1 MLKNGKL
8 WSFETCICSCW
19 YFQMMTFSLS
29 CSTFTTT
36 NLSPALITL
45 SHFPSLTRFR
55 HTCSMIPHRVIFLTL
70 NIKDCT
76 KCNIKVFKYFILDIF
91 ARLEKKLTLNS
102 LNLIGVFVS
111 TLGSARW
118 SVGWICQVSRY
129 LAPGSTRH
137 SSERLFQGK
146 KFKLVLFILDNRPT
160 PFVCPSLFWTTTP
173 HSMADIS
180 IFFLLKIS
188 SRFEAWFFRVN
199 PSRNIAAKTLVTNR
213 VLS

>member
-36 NLSPALITL
+36 NLSPAFTAL
-45 SHFPSLTRFR
+45 SHLPSLTRFR

-76 KCNIKVFKYFILDIF
+76 KCNIKVFKYYILDIF
-91 ARLEKKLTLNS
+91 ARARKKTYLLHPACLNS
-102 LNLIGVFVS
+102 LNPIGVFVS

-146 KFKLVLFILDNRPT
+146 KFKLVLFILDNRPLYLLRSS
-160 PFVCPSLFWTTTP
+160 V
-173 HSMADIS
+173 HH
-180 IFFLLKIS
+180 FLT
-188 SRFEAWFFRVN
+188 F
-199 PSRNIAAKTLVTNR
+199 
-213 VLS
+213 